1 MNRERFLAYIE
12 AYNTDKGSLARFYA
26 PEIVFENPALT
37 LSGPALMEFFGSL
50 RGTVEDK
57 IEPISVV
64 CDGASVAMFGKHTVH
79 ALKDAELPIGRFKA
93 GEVKTIGLFAFYDTA
108 GDQITRIRLS
118 FWPEGRL

>member
-1 MNRERFLAYIE
+1 
-12 AYNTDKGSLARFYA
+12 
-26 PEIVFENPALT
+26 
-37 LSGPALMEFFGSL
+37 MEFFGSL

-57 IEPISVV
+57 IEPINVV
-64 CDGASVAMFGKHTVH
+64 CDGASVAMFGRHTVH
-79 ALKDAELPIGRFKA
+79 ALKDGELPIGQFKA

>member
-50 RGTVEDK
+50 RGTVEDRSSRSAS
-57 IEPISVV
+57 SVTARV
-64 CDGASVAMFGKHTVH
+64 WRCSASIPFTH
-79 ALKDAELPIGRFKA
+79 
-93 GEVKTIGLFAFYDTA
+93 
-108 GDQITRIRLS
+108 
-118 FWPEGRL
+118 